1 MNYMSVCSGVEA
13 ASLAWTGLG
22 WKPVA
27 FSEIEPFPC
36 AVLAERFPGVPNLGD
51 MTKIEVTDEEIHGA
65 GFNVCRRDVDILVGG
80 TPCQS
85 FSVAGRREGLKGA
98 SGLAFHFVR
107 LLREI
112 QPKWVVWENVPGALS
127 SRTDGQ
133 LDFNFL
139 VGAFAECGYGL
150 AWRILDAQYVRSKSF
165 PFAIPQRRRRLFVV
179 GCLGDGESAG
189 KVLFDGESLSG
200 DTPPRRIKMHGTSGC
215 AERSL
220 GMSIRTAH
228 TKANGC
234 GIGVG
239 AAHTLGASDV
249 DAVWWDGSD
258 KADTLTCPGDSQR
271 MPDKGRLQCVVD
283 MRQIEAE
290 TEGNVSPMLAAT
302 DYKGG
307 KAVVETLNQNLI
319 AYDNHSQDSRV
330 KETGDVSPTLTSR
343 LGTGGGKTQLV
354 QEVGQ
359 TVFSK
364 TGRPKEAGGCPNFKE
379 TGVANTLNLWDLGE
393 SRANELV
400 VGDTPVISLEG
411 DKIGSSDDVMY
422 TQTAKGVHGV
432 AYGINCQAS
441 LMHPF
446 SEEVS
451 QVISVAH
458 QSGVV
463 RDECVPIDMGN
474 ATRDADKRDDMNR
487 QGAGIGQDGSP
498 APTVT
503 ANPQGVGWRMTVRRL
518 LPVETERLMGFPD
531 NWTRIPWR
539 GKPAEQCPDGPRY
552 KACGNS
558 MCVNVMEWIGER
570 IGKVEREL
578 QE

>member
-13 ASLAWTGLG
+13 ASLAWEGLG

-51 MTKIEVTDEEIHGA
+51 ITKIEVTDDGIYGA
-65 GFNVCRRDVDILVGG
+65 GFAVCRRDVDLLVGG

-98 SGLAFHFVR
+98 SGLAYHFVR

-112 QPKWVVWENVPGALS
+112 QPKWFVWENVPGALS

-139 VGAFAECGYGL
+139 VGSFAECGYGL

-179 GCLGDGESAG
+179 GCLGDGARAG
-189 KVLFDGESLSG
+189 EVLFDGESMSG
-200 DTPPRRIKMHGTSGC
+200 DTPPRRIKMQGDSGC

-228 TKANGC
+228 TKENGC

-239 AAHTLGASDV
+239 TAHTLGASDV

-258 KADTLTCPGDSQR
+258 KADTLTCTGDAQR
-271 MPDKGRLQCVVD
+271 MP
-283 MRQIEAE
+283 
-290 TEGNVSPMLAAT
+290 
-302 DYKGG
+302 
-307 KAVVETLNQNLI
+307 
-319 AYDNHSQDSRV
+319 
-330 KETGDVSPTLTSR
+330 
-343 LGTGGGKTQLV
+343 
-354 QEVGQ
+354 
-359 TVFSK
+359 
-364 TGRPKEAGGCPNFKE
+364 
-379 TGVANTLNLWDLGE
+379 
-393 SRANELV
+393 
-400 VGDTPVISLEG
+400 
-411 DKIGSSDDVMY
+411 
-422 TQTAKGVHGV
+422 AKGVHAV

-451 QVISVAH
+451 QVISVSH
-458 QSGVV
+458 HSGVV
-463 RDECVPIDMGN
+463 RDECVPIDMRN
-474 ATRDADKRDDMNR
+474 ATRDADKMDDMNR
-487 QGAGIGQDGSP
+487 QGVGIGQDGSP

-503 ANPQGVGWRMTVRRL
+503 ANPPGVGWRGTVRRL

-558 MCVNVMEWIGER
+558 FCVNCMEWIGER
-570 IGKVEREL
+570 IEKV
-578 QE
+578 

>member
-13 ASLAWTGLG
+13 ASLAWKGLG
-22 WKPVA
+22 WEPLA
-27 FSEIEPFPC
+27 FSEIEKFPC

-65 GFNVCRRDVDILVGG
+65 GFTVCRRDVDLLVGG

-98 SGLAFHFVR
+98 SGLAYHFVR

-112 QPKWVVWENVPGALS
+112 QPKWFVWENVPGALS

-150 AWRILDAQYVRSKSF
+150 AWRVLDAQYVRSKSF

-200 DTPPRRIKMHGTSGC
+200 NPPARRTTKQGASGC
-215 AERSL
+215 TERSL
-220 GMSIRTAH
+220 GMSVRTAH

-258 KADTLTCPGDSQR
+258 KAAALTCTGDSQR
-271 MPDKGRLQCVVD
+271 MSGDG
-283 MRQIEAE
+283 A
-290 TEGNVSPMLAAT
+290 VSGAVCAVQAT
-302 DYKGG
+302 K
-307 KAVVETLNQNLI
+307 NQNLI
-319 AYDNHSQDSRV
+319 AYENHAQDCRV
-330 KETGDVSPTLTSR
+330 KETGDVSPTLTCMSNVNH
-343 LGTGGGKTQLV
+343 TLV
-354 QEVGQ
+354 QDVGQ

-379 TGVANTLNLWDLGE
+379 TGVANTLNLWDVGE
-393 SRANELV
+393 TRANELV
-400 VGDTPVISLEG
+400 VVKPPVISLDG
-411 DKIGSSDDVMY
+411 DKIGKAERAGGSGLGVNGDDLMY
-422 TQTAKGVHGV
+422 TQTAKDVHGV

-446 SEEVS
+446 SKDVS
-451 QVISVAH
+451 QVISVSH

-463 RDECVPIDMGN
+463 RDECVPIDMRN
-474 ATRDADKRDDMNR
+474 ATRDADKMDDMNR
-487 QGAGIGQDGSP
+487 QGAGISQDGSS

-503 ANPQGVGWRMTVRRL
+503 ANQPDVGWRWIVRRL

-558 MCVNVMEWIGER
+558 MCVNCMEWIGER
-570 IGKVEREL
+570 LEEMRRKL
-578 QE
+578 QEKER

>member
-13 ASLAWTGLG
+13 ASLAWKGLG
-22 WKPVA
+22 WEPLA
-27 FSEIEPFPC
+27 FSEIEKFPC

-51 MTKIEVTDEEIHGA
+51 MTKIEVIDDEIHGA
-65 GFNVCRRDVDILVGG
+65 GFTVCRRDVDLLVGG

-85 FSVAGRREGLKGA
+85 FSVAGRREGLNGA

-112 QPKWVVWENVPGALS
+112 QPKWFVWENVPGALS

-200 DTPPRRIKMHGTSGC
+200 DTQPRRIKMQWTSGC

-220 GMSIRTAH
+220 GMSVRTAH

-239 AAHTLGASDV
+239 TAHTLGASDV
-249 DAVWWDGSD
+249 DAVWWDGSVV
-258 KADTLTCPGDSQR
+258 ADTLTCTGDSQR
-271 MPDKGRLQCVVD
+271 MPDKGRLQCIV
-283 MRQIEAE
+283 Q
-290 TEGNVSPMLAAT
+290 AT
-302 DYKGG
+302 K
-307 KAVVETLNQNLI
+307 NQNRII
-319 AYDNHSQDSRV
+319 AYENHSQDCRV
-330 KETGDVSPTLTSR
+330 KETGDVSPTMTCMSNVNH
-343 LGTGGGKTQLV
+343 TLV
-354 QEVGQ
+354 QQVGQ

-364 TGRPKEAGGCPNFKE
+364 TGRPTEAGGCPNFKE

-393 SRANELV
+393 SRANDLV
-400 VGDTPVISLEG
+400 VGYDNHPNDSRMTEALGAFACLPSNMGTGGNNTPLVKEVLDSANTECYPLNG
-411 DKIGSSDDVMY
+411 MSM
-422 TQTAKGVHGV
+422 V
-432 AYGINCQAS
+432 AEFKAVDRRS
-441 LMHPF
+441 
-446 SEEVS
+446 
-451 QVISVAH
+451 
-458 QSGVV
+458 
-463 RDECVPIDMGN
+463 
-474 ATRDADKRDDMNR
+474 T
-487 QGAGIGQDGSP
+487 GIGRAGDP
-498 APTVT
+498 LPTIAAHHHHRAV
-503 ANPQGVGWRMTVRRL
+503 AIPQKDVACQEHLTVRRIT
-518 LPVETERLMGFPD
+518 PVEAERLMGFPD

-558 MCVNVMEWIGER
+558 MCVNCMEWIGER
-570 IGKVEREL
+570 IEKVEREL
-578 QE
+578 QEEEK

>member
-1 MNYMSVCSGVEA
+1 MKYMSVCSGVEA
-13 ASLAWTGLG
+13 ASLAWKGLG
-22 WKPVA
+22 WEPLA
-27 FSEIEPFPC
+27 FSEIEKFPC

-51 MTKIEVTDEEIHGA
+51 MTKIEVTDDGIHGA
-65 GFNVCRRDVDILVGG
+65 GFTVFRRDIDLLVGG

-112 QPKWVVWENVPGALS
+112 QPKWFVWENVPGALS

-179 GCLGDGESAG
+179 GCLGDGARAG

-200 DTPPRRIKMHGTSGC
+200 DTPPRRIKMQWTSGC
-215 AERSL
+215 AE
-220 GMSIRTAH
+220 GGADV
-228 TKANGC
+228 ANEKK
-234 GIGVG
+234 V
-239 AAHTLGASDV
+239 
-249 DAVWWDGSD
+249 
-258 KADTLTCPGDSQR
+258 TCY
-271 MPDKGRLQCVVD
+271 
-283 MRQIEAE
+283 E
-290 TEGNVSPMLAAT
+290 
-302 DYKGG
+302 
-307 KAVVETLNQNLI
+307 
-319 AYDNHSQDSRV
+319 NHPNDSRV
-330 KETGDVSPTLTSR
+330 KEAGDVSPTLLCMSNVNRT
-343 LGTGGGKTQLV
+343 LV
-354 QEVGQ
+354 KDVGQ

-364 TGRPKEAGGCPNFKE
+364 TGRPTEAGGCPNFKD
-379 TGVANTLNLWDLGE
+379 TGVANTLNLWDMGE

-400 VGDTPVISLEG
+400 VGYPPVISLDG
-411 DKIGSSDDVMY
+411 DKIGNSNDLMY
-422 TQTAKGVHGV
+422 THTAKGVHGV

-441 LMHPF
+441 FKHPF

-451 QVISVAH
+451 QVICVAH
-458 QSGVV
+458 KSGVV
-463 RDECVPIDMGN
+463 REECVPIDMMD
-474 ATRDADKRDDMNR
+474 AARDADKKDDVNR
-487 QGAGIGQDGSP
+487 QVLGF
-498 APTVT
+498 
-503 ANPQGVGWRMTVRRL
+503 GWRVTVRRL

-558 MCVNVMEWIGER
+558 MCVNCMEWIGER
-570 IGKVEREL
+570 IEKVDLEL
-578 QE
+578 QEEGR

>member
-1 MNYMSVCSGVEA
+1 MKYMSVCSGVEA
-13 ASLAWTGLG
+13 ASLAWEGLG

-51 MTKIEVTDEEIHGA
+51 MTKIEVTDDGIHGS
-65 GFNVCRRDVDILVGG
+65 GFTVCRRDVDLLVGG

-112 QPKWVVWENVPGALS
+112 QPKWFVWENVPGALS

-200 DTPPRRIKMHGTSGC
+200 DTPPRRIKMRGTSGC
-215 AERSL
+215 A
-220 GMSIRTAH
+220 GGGADI
-228 TKANGC
+228 ANEKKVTCYENHAQGSRVVEGEIPQTLNC
-234 GIGVG
+234 MGVG
-239 AAHTLGASDV
+239 SGMLPIVLEERKQGIQAIRRMPQTSD
-249 DAVWWDGSD
+249 A
-258 KADTLTCPGDSQR
+258 QR
-271 MPDKGRLQCVVD
+271 MPDKGRIKCVVD
-283 MRQIEAE
+283 MRQLDA
-290 TEGNVSPMLAAT
+290 
-302 DYKGG
+302 
-307 KAVVETLNQNLI
+307 
-319 AYDNHSQDSRV
+319 
-330 KETGDVSPTLTSR
+330 
-343 LGTGGGKTQLV
+343 
-354 QEVGQ
+354 
-359 TVFSK
+359 
-364 TGRPKEAGGCPNFKE
+364 EAGGCPNFKE
-379 TGVANTLNLWDLGE
+379 TGVA
-393 SRANELV
+393 
-400 VGDTPVISLEG
+400 
-411 DKIGSSDDVMY
+411 
-422 TQTAKGVHGV
+422 
-432 AYGINCQAS
+432 YGINCQAS
-441 LMHPF
+441 FKHPF

-451 QVISVAH
+451 QVICVSH

-463 RDECVPIDMGN
+463 RDECVPIDMRN

-487 QGAGIGQDGSP
+487 QGVGIGQDGST

-558 MCVNVMEWIGER
+558 MCVNCMEWIGER

>member
-13 ASLAWTGLG
+13 ASLAWKGLG

-51 MTKIEVTDEEIHGA
+51 MTKIEVTDDGISGA
-65 GFNVCRRDVDILVGG
+65 GFTVCRRDVDLLVGG

-98 SGLAFHFVR
+98 SGLAYHFVR

-112 QPKWVVWENVPGALS
+112 QPKWFVWENVPGALS

-165 PFAIPQRRRRLFVV
+165 PLAIPQRRRRLFVV
-179 GCLGDGESAG
+179 GCLGDGERAG

-200 DTPPRRIKMHGTSGC
+200 DTPPRRIKMQWTSGC
-215 AERSL
+215 AEGGADVANEKKVTCYENHAQSSRVVEGEISPTL
-220 GMSIRTAH
+220 NCMGGGSGMLPIVLEERKQGIQAIRRMPKTSDAQRMP
-228 TKANGC
+228 ANGFNFELFTDEC
-234 GIGVG
+234 KEVPPC
-239 AAHTLGASDV
+239 LGASRAV
-249 DAVWWDGSD
+249 DTMVYDGEDAPETLRMRGGCAGGGKGPLISRNVSLTLATSNDQVLFEKRGARWWD
-258 KADTLTCPGDSQR
+258 
-271 MPDKGRLQCVVD
+271 
-283 MRQIEAE
+283 
-290 TEGNVSPMLAAT
+290 
-302 DYKGG
+302 
-307 KAVVETLNQNLI
+307 
-319 AYDNHSQDSRV
+319 
-330 KETGDVSPTLTSR
+330 
-343 LGTGGGKTQLV
+343 GTGGGNTPLV

-364 TGRPKEAGGCPNFKE
+364 TGRPTEAGGCPNFKE

-393 SRANELV
+393 SRANEMV
-400 VGDTPVISLEG
+400 
-411 DKIGSSDDVMY
+411 
-422 TQTAKGVHGV
+422 
-432 AYGINCQAS
+432 
-441 LMHPF
+441 
-446 SEEVS
+446 
-451 QVISVAH
+451 
-458 QSGVV
+458 VV
-463 RDECVPIDMGN
+463 RDECFPIDMRN
-474 ATRDADKRDDMNR
+474 ATRDADKKDDVNR
-487 QGAGIGQDGSP
+487 QGLGVGDDGAPS
-498 APTVT
+498 PTVT
-503 ANPQGVGWRMTVRRL
+503 ANPCGVGWRGTVRRL

-558 MCVNVMEWIGER
+558 MCVNCMEWIGER
-570 IGKVEREL
+570 LEEMRRKL
-578 QE
+578 QEEEK

>member
-13 ASLAWTGLG
+13 ASLAWEGLG

-51 MTKIEVTDEEIHGA
+51 MTKIEVTDDGIRGA
-65 GFNVCRRDVDILVGG
+65 GFTIHRKDVELLVGG

-98 SGLAFHFVR
+98 SGLAYHFVR

-112 QPKWVVWENVPGALS
+112 QPKWFVWENVPGALS

-150 AWRILDAQYVRSKSF
+150 AWRVLDAQYVRSKSF

-179 GCLGDGESAG
+179 GCLGDGERAG
-189 KVLFDGESLSG
+189 KVLFDGESLPG
-200 DTPPRRIKMHGTSGC
+200 DTPPRRTTAQGTSCC

-220 GMSIRTAH
+220 GISVRTAH

-249 DAVWWDGSD
+249 DAVWWDGAD
-258 KADTLTCPGDSQR
+258 KADTLTCTGYLQR
-271 MPDKGRLQCVVD
+271 MPDKGRLQCVVE
-283 MRQIEAE
+283 MRQPEAE
-290 TEGNVSPMLAAT
+290 TE
-302 DYKGG
+302 
-307 KAVVETLNQNLI
+307 
-319 AYDNHSQDSRV
+319 
-330 KETGDVSPTLTSR
+330 GDVSPTLTCMSNVNHM
-343 LGTGGGKTQLV
+343 LV
-354 QEVGQ
+354 QDVGQ

-364 TGRPKEAGGCPNFKE
+364 TARPKEPGGCPNFKE
-379 TGVANTLNLWDLGE
+379 AGVANTLNLWDIGE

-400 VGDTPVISLEG
+400 VVDTPVIALDG
-411 DKIGSSDDVMY
+411 DKMGKAERAGGSGLGVNVDDVMY
-422 TQTAKGVHGV
+422 TLTAKDVHGV

-441 LMHPF
+441 LMHSF
-446 SEEVS
+446 SEEAS
-451 QVISVAH
+451 QTICVAH

-463 RDECVPIDMGN
+463 RDECVPIDMRN
-474 ATRDADKRDDMNR
+474 ATRDADKKDDVNR
-487 QGAGIGQDGSP
+487 QGL
-498 APTVT
+498 
-503 ANPQGVGWRMTVRRL
+503 GVGWRGTVRRL

-558 MCVNVMEWIGER
+558 MCVNCMEWIGER
-570 IGKVEREL
+570 IEKVEREL
-578 QE
+578 QEEGSIGSVSTRKQRMEVANGSTTNGI

>member
-13 ASLAWTGLG
+13 ASLAWEGLG

-51 MTKIEVTDEEIHGA
+51 MTRIEVTDDEIHGA
-65 GFNVCRRDVDILVGG
+65 GFTVCRRDVDLLVGG

-85 FSVAGRREGLKGA
+85 FSVAGLREGLKGA

-112 QPKWVVWENVPGALS
+112 QPKWFVWENVPGALS

-189 KVLFDGESLSG
+189 KVLFDGESLSW
-200 DTPPRRIKMHGTSGC
+200 DTPARRTTKQGASGC
-215 AERSL
+215 TERSL
-220 GMSIRTAH
+220 GMSVRTAH

-258 KADTLTCPGDSQR
+258 KADTLATTSDAQR
-271 MPDKGRLQCVVD
+271 MPDKGRLNCVVD
-283 MRQIEAE
+283 MRRLI
-290 TEGNVSPMLAAT
+290 TEWNVSPTLVAT
-302 DYKGG
+302 DHKGG
-307 KAVVETLNQNLI
+307 KVVADTLDQNLI
-319 AYDNHSQDSRV
+319 AYENHAQACRV
-330 KETGDVSPTLTSR
+330 KETGDVSPTLLCMSGVNRT
-343 LGTGGGKTQLV
+343 LV
-354 QEVGQ
+354 QDVGQ

-364 TGRPKEAGGCPNFKE
+364 TGRPTEAGGCPNFKE

-393 SRANELV
+393 SRANDLV
-400 VGDTPVISLEG
+400 VGYDNHPNDSRVTEALGAFACLPSNMGTGGNNTPLVKEVLDSANTECYPLNGMSMVAEFKAG
-411 DKIGSSDDVMY
+411 DRRSTGIGRPGDPLP
-422 TQTAKGVHGV
+422 TITAHHHHAVTIPQKDV
-432 AYGINCQAS
+432 AYQK
-441 LMHPF
+441 H
-446 SEEVS
+446 
-451 QVISVAH
+451 
-458 QSGVV
+458 
-463 RDECVPIDMGN
+463 
-474 ATRDADKRDDMNR
+474 
-487 QGAGIGQDGSP
+487 
-498 APTVT
+498 
-503 ANPQGVGWRMTVRRL
+503 MTVRRIT
-518 LPVETERLMGFPD
+518 PVEAERLMGFPD

-558 MCVNVMEWIGER
+558 FCVNCVEWIGER
-570 IGKVEREL
+570 IEKVEREL
-578 QE
+578 QEG

>member
-13 ASLAWTGLG
+13 ASLAWEGLG

-27 FSEIEPFPC
+27 LSEIEPFPC

-51 MTKIEVTDEEIHGA
+51 MTKIEVTDDGIHGA
-65 GFNVCRRDVDILVGG
+65 GFTVCRRDVDLLVGG

-85 FSVAGRREGLKGA
+85 FSTAGRREGLKGA

-112 QPKWVVWENVPGALS
+112 QPKWFVWENVPGALS

-200 DTPPRRIKMHGTSGC
+200 DTPPRRTTAQRTSGC
-215 AERSL
+215 AEGGAVIADEKKVTCYENHAQSSRVVEAEIPPTLNCMGGGS
-220 GMSIRTAH
+220 GMLPIVLEDRKQGIHSIRRMTQ
-228 TKANGC
+228 T
-234 GIGVG
+234 
-239 AAHTLGASDV
+239 SY
-249 DAVWWDGSD
+249 
-258 KADTLTCPGDSQR
+258 SQR
-271 MPDKGRLQCVVD
+271 MP
-283 MRQIEAE
+283 
-290 TEGNVSPMLAAT
+290 
-302 DYKGG
+302 
-307 KAVVETLNQNLI
+307 
-319 AYDNHSQDSRV
+319 
-330 KETGDVSPTLTSR
+330 
-343 LGTGGGKTQLV
+343 
-354 QEVGQ
+354 
-359 TVFSK
+359 
-364 TGRPKEAGGCPNFKE
+364 
-379 TGVANTLNLWDLGE
+379 
-393 SRANELV
+393 
-400 VGDTPVISLEG
+400 
-411 DKIGSSDDVMY
+411 
-422 TQTAKGVHGV
+422 AKGVHGV

-451 QVISVAH
+451 QVISVSH

-463 RDECVPIDMGN
+463 RDECVPIYMRN
-474 ATRDADKRDDMNR
+474 ATRDADKMDDVNR

-498 APTVT
+498 APTAT
-503 ANPQGVGWRMTVRRL
+503 ANPLGVGWRRTVRRL

-531 NWTRIPWR
+531 NWTQIPWR

-558 MCVNVMEWIGER
+558 MCVNCMEWLGER
-570 IGKVEREL
+570 IEKVEREL
-578 QE
+578 QEEGR

>member
-13 ASLAWTGLG
+13 ASLAWEGLG
-22 WKPVA
+22 WNPVA

-51 MTKIEVTDEEIHGA
+51 MTKIEVRDDEIHGA
-65 GFNVCRRDVDILVGG
+65 GFTVCRRDVDLLVGG

-112 QPKWVVWENVPGALS
+112 QPKWFVWENVPGALS

-179 GCLGDGESAG
+179 GCLGDEGARAG

-200 DTPPRRIKMHGTSGC
+200 DTPPRRTTTQGASGC
-215 AERSL
+215 AERSI
-220 GMSIRTAH
+220 GVSIRTAH
-228 TKANGC
+228 TRANGC
-234 GIGVG
+234 GIGAG
-239 AAHTLGASDV
+239 TAHTLGASDV

-258 KADTLTCPGDSQR
+258 KADTLTCTNDSQR
-271 MPDKGRLQCVVD
+271 MPDKGRLQCVIVPAQNPHD
-283 MRQIEAE
+283 STCVFTKEAHPRNSTDGQAWRE
-290 TEGNVSPMLAAT
+290 TDIA
-302 DYKGG
+302 K
-307 KAVVETLNQNLI
+307 TLNTFCTGETRAEELI
-319 AYDNHSQDSRV
+319 VGYDNHSQDSRV
-330 KETGDVSPTLTSR
+330 KETGGVSPTLTSR
-343 LGTGGGKTQLV
+343 LGTGGGNTPLV
-354 QEVGQ
+354 QDVGQ
-359 TVFSK
+359 TMFSK
-364 TGRPKEAGGCPNFKE
+364 TARPTEAGGCKNFKE
-379 TGVANTLNLWDLGE
+379 T
-393 SRANELV
+393 
-400 VGDTPVISLEG
+400 
-411 DKIGSSDDVMY
+411 
-422 TQTAKGVHGV
+422 GV

-446 SEEVS
+446 SKEVS
-451 QVISVAH
+451 QVLSVSH

-463 RDECVPIDMGN
+463 RDECVPIDMIN
-474 ATRDADKRDDMNR
+474 ATRDADKMDDINR
-487 QGAGIGQDGSP
+487 HGAEIGKEGSP

-503 ANPQGVGWRMTVRRL
+503 ENQPGFGWRCTVRRL
-518 LPVETERLMGFPD
+518 LPMETERLMGFPD

-539 GKPAEQCPDGPRY
+539 GKPEEQCPDGPRY

-558 MCVNVMEWIGER
+558 MCVNCMEWIGER
-570 IGKVEREL
+570 IEMVEREL
-578 QE
+578 QER

>member
-13 ASLAWTGLG
+13 ASLAWKGLG
-22 WKPVA
+22 WEPLA
-27 FSEIEPFPC
+27 FSEIEKFPC

-51 MTKIEVTDEEIHGA
+51 MTKIEVTDDEIHGA
-65 GFNVCRRDVDILVGG
+65 GFTVCRRDVDLLVGG

-98 SGLAFHFVR
+98 SGLAYHFVR

-112 QPKWVVWENVPGALS
+112 QPKWFVWENVPGALS

-200 DTPPRRIKMHGTSGC
+200 DTPPRRIKMQGTSGC

-220 GMSIRTAH
+220 GVSIRTAH
-228 TKANGC
+228 TRANGC

-239 AAHTLGASDV
+239 SAHTLGASDV

-258 KADTLTCPGDSQR
+258 KGRYTDPH
-271 MPDKGRLQCVVD
+271 GRLAAD
-283 MRQIEAE
+283 ARQVASPVRRAGHQEPEPHRLREPFAGLSC
-290 TEGNVSPMLAAT
+290 EGN
-302 DYKGG
+302 GG
-307 KAVVETLNQNLI
+307 RIPDAVMHEQRKPHAGAGCGADCVQ
-319 AYDNHSQDSRV
+319 QDGQADRGRRMS
-330 KETGDVSPTLTSR
+330 EL
-343 LGTGGGKTQLV
+343 
-354 QEVGQ
+354 QEY
-359 TVFSK
+359 
-364 TGRPKEAGGCPNFKE
+364 
-379 TGVANTLNLWDLGE
+379 GVANTLNLWDMGE

-400 VGDTPVISLEG
+400 VGYPPVISLDG
-411 DKIGSSDDVMY
+411 DKIGNSNDLMY
-422 TQTAKGVHGV
+422 THTAKGVHGV

-463 RDECVPIDMGN
+463 RDECIPIDMRD
-474 ATRDADKRDDMNR
+474 ATRDANKKDDVNR
-487 QGAGIGQDGSP
+487 QGLGVGDDGAPSP
-498 APTVT
+498 TIT
-503 ANPQGVGWRMTVRRL
+503 ANPCGVGWRGTVRRL

-558 MCVNVMEWIGER
+558 MCVNCMEWIGER
-570 IGKVEREL
+570 IEKVDREL
-578 QE
+578 QEEGR

>member
-13 ASLAWTGLG
+13 ASLAWKGLG
-22 WKPVA
+22 WEPLA
-27 FSEIEPFPC
+27 FSEIEKFPC

-51 MTKIEVTDEEIHGA
+51 MTKIEVTDDGIHGA
-65 GFNVCRRDVDILVGG
+65 GFTVFRRDIDLLVGG

-112 QPKWVVWENVPGALS
+112 QPKWFVWENVPGALS

-165 PFAIPQRRRRLFVV
+165 PFAIPQPRRRLFVV
-179 GCLGDGESAG
+179 GCLGDGARAG

-200 DTPPRRIKMHGTSGC
+200 DTPPRRIKMQWTSGC
-215 AERSL
+215 AEGGADVANEKKVTCYENHAQSSRVVEGEISPTL
-220 GMSIRTAH
+220 NCMGGGSGMLPIVLEERKQGIQAIRRMPKT
-228 TKANGC
+228 
-234 GIGVG
+234 
-239 AAHTLGASDV
+239 S
-249 DAVWWDGSD
+249 
-258 KADTLTCPGDSQR
+258 DSQR
-271 MPDKGRLQCVVD
+271 MPDKWHLQCVV
-283 MRQIEAE
+283 Q
-290 TEGNVSPMLAAT
+290 AT
-302 DYKGG
+302 K
-307 KAVVETLNQNLI
+307 NQNLI
-319 AYDNHSQDSRV
+319 AYENHSQDCRV
-330 KETGDVSPTLTSR
+330 KETGDASPTLSCMSNVNRT
-343 LGTGGGKTQLV
+343 LV
-354 QEVGQ
+354 QDVGQ

-364 TGRPKEAGGCPNFKE
+364 TGRPTEAGGCPNFKE

-400 VGDTPVISLEG
+400 VGYPPVISLDG
-411 DKIGSSDDVMY
+411 DKIGNSNDLMH
-422 TQTAKGVHGV
+422 THTAKGVHGV

-463 RDECVPIDMGN
+463 RDECIPIDMRN
-474 ATRDADKRDDMNR
+474 ATRDANKKDDVNR
-487 QGAGIGQDGSP
+487 QGRD
-498 APTVT
+498 
-503 ANPQGVGWRMTVRRL
+503 GWRGTVRRL

-531 NWTRIPWR
+531 NWTQIPWR

-558 MCVNVMEWIGER
+558 MCVNCMEWIGER
-570 IGKVEREL
+570 IEMVEREP
-578 QE
+578 QEEGR

>member
-13 ASLAWTGLG
+13 ASLAWKGLG
-22 WKPVA
+22 WEPLA
-27 FSEIEPFPC
+27 FSEIEKFPC

-51 MTKIEVTDEEIHGA
+51 MTKIEVTDDGIHGA
-65 GFNVCRRDVDILVGG
+65 GFTVFRRDIDLLVGG

-112 QPKWVVWENVPGALS
+112 QPKWFVWENVPGALS

-179 GCLGDGESAG
+179 GCLGDGARAG

-200 DTPPRRIKMHGTSGC
+200 DTPPRRIKMQWTSGC
-215 AERSL
+215 AEGGADVANEKKVTCYENHAQPSRVVEGEISPTL
-220 GMSIRTAH
+220 NCMGGGSGMLPIVLEERKQGIQAIRRMPKT
-228 TKANGC
+228 
-234 GIGVG
+234 
-239 AAHTLGASDV
+239 S
-249 DAVWWDGSD
+249 
-258 KADTLTCPGDSQR
+258 DSQR

-283 MRQIEAE
+283 MRQLEAD
-290 TEGNVSPMLAAT
+290 TDGNVSPTLVYT
-302 DYKGG
+302 DYKVG
-307 KAVVETLNQNLI
+307 KAVEDTLNQDII
-319 AYDNHSQDSRV
+319 AYDNHSQDCRV
-330 KETGDVSPTLTSR
+330 KETGDVSPTLSCMSNVNRT
-343 LGTGGGKTQLV
+343 LV
-354 QEVGQ
+354 QDVGQ
-359 TVFSK
+359 TVSSK
-364 TGRPKEAGGCPNFKE
+364 TGRPTEAGGCPNFKE

-400 VGDTPVISLEG
+400 VGYPPVISLDG
-411 DKIGSSDDVMY
+411 DKIGNSNDLMH
-422 TQTAKGVHGV
+422 THTAKGVHGV

-458 QSGVV
+458 KSGVV
-463 RDECVPIDMGN
+463 REECVPIDMMD
-474 ATRDADKRDDMNR
+474 AARDADKKDDVNR
-487 QGAGIGQDGSP
+487 Q
-498 APTVT
+498 VL
-503 ANPQGVGWRMTVRRL
+503 GVGWRGTVRRL

-531 NWTRIPWR
+531 NWTQIPWR

-558 MCVNVMEWIGER
+558 FCVNCVEWIGER
-570 IGKVEREL
+570 IEMVEREP
-578 QE
+578 QEEGR

>member
-1 MNYMSVCSGVEA
+1 MKYMSVCSGVEA
-13 ASLAWTGLG
+13 ASLAWKGLG
-22 WKPVA
+22 WEPLA
-27 FSEIEPFPC
+27 FSEIEKFPC

-51 MTKIEVTDEEIHGA
+51 MTKIEVTDDGIHGA
-65 GFNVCRRDVDILVGG
+65 GFTVFRRDIDLLVGG

-112 QPKWVVWENVPGALS
+112 QPKWFVWENVPGALS

-200 DTPPRRIKMHGTSGC
+200 DTPPRRIKMQGTSGC

-220 GMSIRTAH
+220 GVSIRTAH
-228 TKANGC
+228 TRANGC

-239 AAHTLGASDV
+239 SAHTLGASDV

-258 KADTLTCPGDSQR
+258 KADTLTRTGDSQR
-271 MPDKGRLQCVVD
+271 MPDKWHLQCVV
-283 MRQIEAE
+283 Q
-290 TEGNVSPMLAAT
+290 AT
-302 DYKGG
+302 K
-307 KAVVETLNQNLI
+307 NQNLI
-319 AYDNHSQDSRV
+319 AYENHSQDCRV
-330 KETGDVSPTLTSR
+330 KETGDVSPTLSCMSNVNRT
-343 LGTGGGKTQLV
+343 LV
-354 QEVGQ
+354 QDVGQ

-364 TGRPKEAGGCPNFKE
+364 TGRPTEAGGCPNFKD
-379 TGVANTLNLWDLGE
+379 TGVANTLNLWDMGE

-400 VGDTPVISLEG
+400 VGYPSVISLDG
-411 DKIGSSDDVMY
+411 DKIGNSNDLMH
-422 TQTAKGVHGV
+422 THTAKGVHGV

-463 RDECVPIDMGN
+463 RDECIPIDMRN
-474 ATRDADKRDDMNR
+474 ATRDANKKDDVNR
-487 QGAGIGQDGSP
+487 QGLGVGDDGAPSP
-498 APTVT
+498 TIT
-503 ANPQGVGWRMTVRRL
+503 ANPCGVGWRGTVRRL

-531 NWTRIPWR
+531 NWTQIPWR

-558 MCVNVMEWIGER
+558 MCVNCMEWIGER
-570 IGKVEREL
+570 IEKVEREP
-578 QE
+578 QEEGR

>member
-1 MNYMSVCSGVEA
+1 
-13 ASLAWTGLG
+13 
-22 WKPVA
+22 
-27 FSEIEPFPC
+27 
-36 AVLAERFPGVPNLGD
+36 
-51 MTKIEVTDEEIHGA
+51 
-65 GFNVCRRDVDILVGG
+65 
-80 TPCQS
+80 
-85 FSVAGRREGLKGA
+85 
-98 SGLAFHFVR
+98 
-107 LLREI
+107 
-112 QPKWVVWENVPGALS
+112 
-127 SRTDGQ
+127 
-133 LDFNFL
+133 
-139 VGAFAECGYGL
+139 
-150 AWRILDAQYVRSKSF
+150 
-165 PFAIPQRRRRLFVV
+165 
-179 GCLGDGESAG
+179 
-189 KVLFDGESLSG
+189 
-200 DTPPRRIKMHGTSGC
+200 
-215 AERSL
+215 
-220 GMSIRTAH
+220 
-228 TKANGC
+228 
-234 GIGVG
+234 
-239 AAHTLGASDV
+239 
-249 DAVWWDGSD
+249 
-258 KADTLTCPGDSQR
+258 

-283 MRQIEAE
+283 MRQLEEE
-290 TEGNVSPMLAAT
+290 TDGNVSPTPVST
-302 DYKGG
+302 DYKVG

-330 KETGDVSPTLTSR
+330 KETGDVSPTLTCMSNVNR
-343 LGTGGGKTQLV
+343 TLV
-354 QEVGQ
+354 QDVGQ

-400 VGDTPVISLEG
+400 VGDTPVISLDG

-463 RDECVPIDMGN
+463 RYECVPIDMGN

-487 QGAGIGQDGSP
+487 QGVGIGQDGSP

-539 GKPAEQCPDGPRY
+539 GKHAEQCPDGPRY

>member
-13 ASLAWTGLG
+13 ASLAWKGLG
-22 WKPVA
+22 WEPVA

-51 MTKIEVTDEEIHGA
+51 MTKIEVTDDGIRGA
-65 GFNVCRRDVDILVGG
+65 GFTVCRRDVELLVGG

-98 SGLAFHFVR
+98 SGLAYHFVR

-112 QPKWVVWENVPGALS
+112 QPKWFVWENVPGALS

-179 GCLGDGESAG
+179 GCLGDAARAG

-200 DTPPRRIKMHGTSGC
+200 DTPPRRIKMQGTSGC

-220 GMSIRTAH
+220 GVSVRTAH

-258 KADTLTCPGDSQR
+258 KADTLTCTGDSQH
-271 MPDKGRLQCVVD
+271 MPDKGRLQCV
-283 MRQIEAE
+283 
-290 TEGNVSPMLAAT
+290 
-302 DYKGG
+302 
-307 KAVVETLNQNLI
+307 
-319 AYDNHSQDSRV
+319 
-330 KETGDVSPTLTSR
+330 
-343 LGTGGGKTQLV
+343 
-354 QEVGQ
+354 
-359 TVFSK
+359 
-364 TGRPKEAGGCPNFKE
+364 
-379 TGVANTLNLWDLGE
+379 
-393 SRANELV
+393 
-400 VGDTPVISLEG
+400 
-411 DKIGSSDDVMY
+411 
-422 TQTAKGVHGV
+422 V

-451 QVISVAH
+451 QVISVSH

-463 RDECVPIDMGN
+463 RDECYPIDMRN
-474 ATRDADKRDDMNR
+474 ATRDADKKDDVNR
-487 QGAGIGQDGSP
+487 QGLGVGDDGAPS
-498 APTVT
+498 PTVT
-503 ANPQGVGWRMTVRRL
+503 ANPCGVGWRGTVRRL

-558 MCVNVMEWIGER
+558 MCVNCMEWLGER
-570 IGKVEREL
+570 IEKVEREF
-578 QE
+578 QEEGR

>member
-13 ASLAWTGLG
+13 ASLAWEGLG

-51 MTKIEVTDEEIHGA
+51 MTKIEVTDDEIHGA
-65 GFNVCRRDVDILVGG
+65 GFTIHRKDVELLVGG

-98 SGLAFHFVR
+98 SGLAYHFVR

-112 QPKWVVWENVPGALS
+112 QPKWFVWENVPGALS

-165 PFAIPQRRRRLFVV
+165 PLAIPQRRRRLFVV

-189 KVLFDGESLSG
+189 KVLFDGESLPG
-200 DTPPRRIKMHGTSGC
+200 DTPPRRTTAQRTSGC
-215 AERSL
+215 VEVCAD
-220 GMSIRTAH
+220 I
-228 TKANGC
+228 ANGEKVTC
-234 GIGVG
+234 YENHAQSSRVVESEISPTLNCMGGGSGMLPLVLEEGNQGIPSIQRL
-239 AAHTLGASDV
+239 TTTSD
-249 DAVWWDGSD
+249 A
-258 KADTLTCPGDSQR
+258 QR
-271 MPDKGRLQCVVD
+271 MP
-283 MRQIEAE
+283 
-290 TEGNVSPMLAAT
+290 
-302 DYKGG
+302 
-307 KAVVETLNQNLI
+307 
-319 AYDNHSQDSRV
+319 
-330 KETGDVSPTLTSR
+330 
-343 LGTGGGKTQLV
+343 
-354 QEVGQ
+354 
-359 TVFSK
+359 
-364 TGRPKEAGGCPNFKE
+364 
-379 TGVANTLNLWDLGE
+379 
-393 SRANELV
+393 
-400 VGDTPVISLEG
+400 
-411 DKIGSSDDVMY
+411 
-422 TQTAKGVHGV
+422 AKGVHGV

-451 QVISVAH
+451 QVITVAH
-458 QSGVV
+458 QSGVA
-463 RDECVPIDMGN
+463 REECFPIDMRN
-474 ATRDADKRDDMNR
+474 ATRDADKKDDVNR
-487 QGAGIGQDGSP
+487 QGSGIGQDGSP

-503 ANPQGVGWRMTVRRL
+503 ANTSGVCWRGTVRRL

-558 MCVNVMEWIGER
+558 FCVNCMEWIGER
-570 IGKVEREL
+570 IEKAEREL
-578 QE
+578 QEG

>member
-13 ASLAWTGLG
+13 ASLAWEGLG

-51 MTKIEVTDEEIHGA
+51 MTKIEVTDDGISGA
-65 GFNVCRRDVDILVGG
+65 GFAIHRKDVELLVGG

-112 QPKWVVWENVPGALS
+112 QPKWFVWENVPGALS

-139 VGAFAECGYGL
+139 VGAFAECGYCL

-200 DTPPRRIKMHGTSGC
+200 DTPPRRAQAQGASC
-215 AERSL
+215 CSERSL
-220 GMSIRTAH
+220 GMSVRMAH

-239 AAHTLGASDV
+239 VAHTLGASDV

-258 KADTLTCPGDSQR
+258 KADTMTATSDAQR
-271 MPDKGRLQCVVD
+271 MPDKGRLQCVIVPAQNTHD
-283 MRQIEAE
+283 STCVFTKEAHPRNS
-290 TEGNVSPMLAAT
+290 TEGQAWRET
-302 DYKGG
+302 DIAK
-307 KAVVETLNQNLI
+307 TLNTFCTGETRAEELI
-319 AYDNHSQDSRV
+319 VGYDNHPNDSRV
-330 KETGDVSPTLTSR
+330 TEASGAFACLPSNM
-343 LGTGGGKTQLV
+343 GTGGNNTPLV
-354 QEVGQ
+354 QEFVDEG
-359 TVFSK
+359 
-364 TGRPKEAGGCPNFKE
+364 
-379 TGVANTLNLWDLGE
+379 NTECYPFNGMLMV
-393 SRANELV
+393 SELK
-400 VGDTPVISLEG
+400 VGDRHST
-411 DKIGSSDDVMY
+411 
-422 TQTAKGVHGV
+422 
-432 AYGINCQAS
+432 
-441 LMHPF
+441 
-446 SEEVS
+446 
-451 QVISVAH
+451 
-458 QSGVV
+458 
-463 RDECVPIDMGN
+463 
-474 ATRDADKRDDMNR
+474 
-487 QGAGIGQDGSP
+487 GIGRSGDP
-498 APTVT
+498 LPTIT
-503 ANPQGVGWRMTVRRL
+503 AHHHHAVAVIRKDAAYKGHMTVRRIT
-518 LPVETERLMGFPD
+518 PAEAERLMGFPD

-558 MCVNVMEWIGER
+558 MCVNCMEWIGER
-570 IGKVEREL
+570 IEKVEREL
-578 QE
+578 QEEGR

>member
-13 ASLAWTGLG
+13 ASLAWEGLG

-51 MTKIEVTDEEIHGA
+51 MAKIEVTDDGISGA
-65 GFNVCRRDVDILVGG
+65 GFTIHRKDVELLIGG

-98 SGLAFHFVR
+98 SGLAYHFVR

-112 QPKWVVWENVPGALS
+112 QPKWFVWENVPGALS

-200 DTPPRRIKMHGTSGC
+200 DTPPRRIKMQGTSGC
-215 AERSL
+215 AE
-220 GMSIRTAH
+220 GGADV
-228 TKANGC
+228 ANGKK
-234 GIGVG
+234 V
-239 AAHTLGASDV
+239 
-249 DAVWWDGSD
+249 
-258 KADTLTCPGDSQR
+258 TCY
-271 MPDKGRLQCVVD
+271 
-283 MRQIEAE
+283 E
-290 TEGNVSPMLAAT
+290 
-302 DYKGG
+302 
-307 KAVVETLNQNLI
+307 
-319 AYDNHSQDSRV
+319 NHSQDCRV
-330 KETGDVSPTLTSR
+330 KETGDVSPTLSCMSNVNRT
-343 LGTGGGKTQLV
+343 LV
-354 QEVGQ
+354 QDVRQ

-379 TGVANTLNLWDLGE
+379 TGVANTLNLWDVGE
-393 SRANELV
+393 TRANELV
-400 VGDTPVISLEG
+400 VVKPPVISLDG
-411 DKIGSSDDVMY
+411 DKIGKAERSGGSGLGVNTGDVMY
-422 TQTAKGVHGV
+422 TQTAKDVHGV

-446 SEEVS
+446 SEDVS
-451 QVISVAH
+451 QVISVSN

-463 RDECVPIDMGN
+463 RDECFPIDMRN
-474 ATRDADKRDDMNR
+474 ATRDADKKDDVNR
-487 QGAGIGQDGSP
+487 QGSGIGQDGSP

-503 ANPQGVGWRMTVRRL
+503 ANQPDVGWRWIVRRL

-531 NWTRIPWR
+531 NWTQIPWR

-558 MCVNVMEWIGER
+558 FCVNCMEWIGER
-570 IGKVEREL
+570 IEKVEREL
-578 QE
+578 KEEGGKSLEG